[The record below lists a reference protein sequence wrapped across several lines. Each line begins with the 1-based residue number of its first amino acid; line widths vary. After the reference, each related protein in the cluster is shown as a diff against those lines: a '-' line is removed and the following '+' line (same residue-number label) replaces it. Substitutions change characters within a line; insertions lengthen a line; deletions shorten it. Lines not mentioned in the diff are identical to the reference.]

1 MTLTSDQVSRI
12 FPQQKSAALLLD
24 RLSQF
29 LPRPDRQKTA
39 LTTFFSPELILQF
52 YSGVYQWFFKTII
65 LQGYRGGPGVQHFHG
80 VPNANFYRN
89 PYNLR
94 FFRGGGG
101 HFIASANIKVLGQI
115 LHP

>member
-1 MTLTSDQVSRI
+1 MTLTSDKVSRI
-12 FPQQKSAALLLD
+12 FPQQKFAALLLD

-29 LPRPDRQKTA
+29 LPRPDRRKTA
-39 LTTFFSPELILQF
+39 LVFLVLNLF
-52 YSGVYQWFFKTII
+52 YSFTVVFINDFLKTII
-65 LQGYRGGPGVQHFHG
+65 LQGYRGGPGFQHFHG
-80 VPNANFYRN
+80 VPNADFYRN

-94 FFRGGGG
+94 FFRGGG